1 MSYEK
6 RVVLISGGSRGLG
19 QALVEG
25 RLRAGDVVATFS
37 RAPSTFTDRQCA
49 ADPKGARFHWEAVDG
64 ADTAAVRTFAQSV
77 ARRYGRID
85 AVICNAGMAL
95 DGLLTM
101 TREDDI
107 RRLLTVNLEA
117 AIILI
122 RACLKPMLAA
132 QSGSVI
138 SITSVNGLRGHKG
151 LSVYSATK
159 AGLDGMTRSLAREV
173 GPQGITVNS
182 LAPGFFESDMV
193 EHLPPAQRM
202 RIVKRTPMRAL
213 ATVDDLVRTV
223 DFLLLSRSITGQ
235 TIAVDGGFS
244 C

>member
-1 MSYEK
+1 MSSEPK
-6 RVVLISGGSRGLG
+6 IIVISGGSRGLG
-19 QALVEG
+19 QALVEA
-25 RLRAGDVVATFS
+25 RLRKGDVVATYS
-37 RAPSTFTDRQCA
+37 RGSNAFIDAQRTS
-49 ADPKGARFHWEAVDG
+49 DPNGARFHWEAVDS
-64 ADTAAVRTFAQSV
+64 ADTAAVRAFAQGV
-77 ARRYGRID
+77 FRRYGRID

-101 TREDDI
+101 TQEDDI
-107 RRLLTVNLEA
+107 RRLLTVNLES
-117 AIILI
+117 AIVLI
-122 RACLKPMLAA
+122 RSCLKPMLAA
-132 QSGSVI
+132 RSGSVI
-138 SITSVNGLRGHKG
+138 SISSVNGLRGHKG

-159 AGLDGMTRSLAREV
+159 AGLDGLTRSLAREV

-193 EHLPPAQRM
+193 EHLHPAQRE
-202 RIVKRTPMRAL
+202 RIVRRTPMRSL

-223 DFLLLSRSITGQ
+223 DFLLASKAITGQ